1 MMALSNAGIIQNTT
15 TTTIFGSGSTPPTHS
30 HTENI
35 SRSGDLLTLIRHS
48 DTFAYTPMVAITY
61 TVAIWAQAAKSCR

>member
-48 DTFAYTPMVAITY
+48 DTFAYTPTTSLFLFPNRSVIH
-61 TVAIWAQAAKSCR
+61 VGSSI